1 MGGKTPASITYTET
15 ETAYPS
21 PWLRT
26 DAAAEYCGV
35 SINVLSRAAQRGDVT
50 SSKVGKTRLY
60 LTDDLDAWI
69 LAHRRG
75 GDIR

>member
-1 MGGKTPASITYTET
+1 MSIQITEP

-21 PWLRT
+21 PWLRP
-26 DAAAEYCGV
+26 DAAADYCGV

-69 LAHRRG
+69 LAHRQG
-75 GDIR
+75 GDMR